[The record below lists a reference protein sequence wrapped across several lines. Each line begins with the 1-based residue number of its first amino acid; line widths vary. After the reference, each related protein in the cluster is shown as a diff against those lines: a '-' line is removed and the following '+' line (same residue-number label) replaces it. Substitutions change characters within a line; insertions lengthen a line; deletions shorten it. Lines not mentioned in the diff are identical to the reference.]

1 MPNMN
6 DFLTRFFEQ
15 RHFNRMPPAERAR
28 LDDFLRD
35 NNLVGD
41 MPHWRDH
48 LMHRV
53 GNGYVENPLTPWAQL
68 DPGNNGRDRLYFTL
82 QNIFNQL
89 YSDTD
94 AMSNS
99 AVANFVNRYFVVENI
114 FDHGVTQNLAD
125 AATETEC
132 NTLYTLLTR
141 PAVAG
146 AVPPPYANP
155 DARKKIGKYLN
166 DPSIP
171 AAQKISLDNF
181 VNGLDPARREY
192 NSNQNFQD
200 TLRRIAYTIS
210 NADAT
215 VSALFPGVDFE
226 IISAGFTV
234 SPPINPARMT
244 ALERNYQGI
253 LNAIHDNKDV
263 AEAVKKTSDGARI
276 TGPLE
281 AALKRVNYD
290 DKESANHVPPKFAD
304 RKNFLQRVGDRVENL
319 KNDKLDSWGRILT
332 LRGTRR
338 FFSIGAKDIVDAI
351 KKAKTKDG
359 KPIKPTDGLKGILAA
374 KDDIAKSLAK
384 SPQGREHFK
393 WFTKCLESIAAETP
407 KAFNGALKN
416 PEQMRA
422 LVAQVIYRAV
432 QEGKSSSIDAA
443 KSTMEV
449 LSTMKYSLMDS
460 ATIDALKAGL
470 KDQKWLSD
478 DKLSWNKY
486 EGVKFVTSAF
496 DKAAKYAALGVGR
509 GVAAI
514 RNIHNLT
521 HLKFKG
527 GRNRHDYA
535 FSAAQQQY
543 RTDRHNQW
551 ADMHARAPGIL
562 ANLAAGT
569 GPSGVPIANAADLD
583 NARNVILPGLTGDAR
598 ANLQFDI
605 DQYVAATQAANEA
618 TWNEAHPD
626 RYTELMGYW
635 DMLESHWKS
644 HRFTFSAKALQDRFH
659 STRPGNANDVWNES
673 LRQYHAQYGT

>member
-68 DPGNNGRDRLYFTL
+68 DPGNNGRDRLYTTL

-89 YSDTD
+89 YSDSD
-94 AMSNS
+94 AMSNG

-125 AATETEC
+125 AATEAEC
-132 NTLYTLLTR
+132 NNLHALLTAGT
-141 PAVAG
+141 PA
-146 AVPPPYANP
+146 ANA
-155 DARKKIGKYLN
+155 ARNRLALYLN

-171 AAQKISLDNF
+171 SGQRISIADF
-181 VNGLDPARREY
+181 INGLDPARREY

-200 TLRRIAYTIS
+200 TLLRISRTILMEDP
-210 NADAT
+210 AIA
-215 VSALFPGVDFE
+215 ALFPGVQFE
-226 IISAGFTV
+226 DIFNGFTV
-234 SPPINPARMT
+234 TPPINPARMT
-244 ALERNYQGI
+244 ALEHHYQGI

-263 AEAVKKTSDGARI
+263 AEAVKKTNGGARI

-304 RKNFLQRVGDRVENL
+304 RKTFLQRVDAKV
-319 KNDKLDSWGRILT
+319 KDFKKDKLDSWGRILT

-338 FFSIGAKDIVDAI
+338 FFSPGAKDIVDAI
-351 KKAKTKDG
+351 KKTKTKDG
-359 KPIKPTDGLKGILAA
+359 KPIKPTAGLKGILAA

-407 KAFNGALKN
+407 DAFNGALKN
-416 PEQMRA
+416 PEQMRD
-422 LVAQVIYRAV
+422 VIGQVIYRAV

-449 LSTMKYSLMDS
+449 LSTMKYSIMDS
-460 ATIDALKAGL
+460 ATIDALKAEL
-470 KDQKWLSD
+470 KDKKWLSD
-478 DKLSWNKY
+478 DKLYWNKY
-486 EGVKFVTSAF
+486 EGIKFVTSAF
-496 DKAAKYAALGVGR
+496 DKAAKYAMLTMGR

-527 GRNRHDYA
+527 SRNRHDYA
-535 FSAAQQQY
+535 FSAAQQQF

-562 ANLAAGT
+562 ANLAAGA
-569 GPSGVPIANAADLD
+569 GPSGVPIANAADLA
-583 NARNVILPGLTGDAR
+583 NARDVILPGLTGDAR

-659 STRPGNANDVWNES
+659 SARPGNANDVWNES
-673 LRQYHAQYGT
+673 LRQYRAQYGT